1 MLQLDAVPTGTL
13 DILEYF
19 ANLPCMKGFYLVGGT
34 SLALQIGHR
43 LSIDLDFFSDTK
55 KDMLE
60 IENELL
66 FIEGIKL
73 NKSSAYALFLEYK
86 GVKID
91 ILNYP
96 YKFISEPILHKGIT
110 LCNID
115 DICAMKLKTA
125 MNRGAK
131 KDFYDIYFLLQQT
144 TLANMFE
151 LFEEKYT
158 NITPVAILKS
168 LTYFEDAEETETPV
182 LLKEK
187 SLTWQQV
194 KKTITKE
201 TQNYFKN

>member
-1 MLQLDAVPTGTL
+1 MLQLDAVPAGTM
-13 DILEYF
+13 DILEHF
-19 ANLPCMKGFYLVGGT
+19 ANLSCMKDFYLVGGT

-55 KDMLE
+55 KDLLV
-60 IENELL
+60 IENELM

-73 NKSSAYALFLEYK
+73 KNSSNYALFLEYK

-91 ILNYP
+91 IINYP
-96 YKFISEPILHKGIT
+96 YTFISEPIIYNGIN
-110 LCNID
+110 LCHID

-144 TLANMFE
+144 TLSKMFE
-151 LFEEKYT
+151 LFEKKYA
-158 NITPVAILKS
+158 NITPIAILKS

-187 SLTWQQV
+187 SLTWEQV
-194 KKTITKE
+194 KKSIITQ
-201 TQNYFKN
+201 TQNYFNN